1 MTLSRPIRRLS
12 EMPSENGHPRYHH
25 GHVAG
30 RFVEPPGFFGRCAAY
45 REAELAG
52 ADSGSSHTH
61 LVVAELD
68 SGGYVDSHRHSHE
81 EAFYV
86 LDGEPELLSGDGA
99 IPLGQGGFGLV
110 DVGEIHGW
118 RNSGDRP
125 ARWLSVNAPLPLAS
139 DPYFDV
145 DADSALE
152 TAPAVGAPRS
162 AAFTSTRELNLA
174 GYKPNDMTGVSV
186 DFLVDEAFGAD
197 LLRLFV
203 VAYAP
208 GGSMGPHEHPV
219 EEFYF
224 VLEGEVFATADDLEV
239 TLGVG
244 DFLWTGVGC
253 VHSFENRSDADVVWI
268 ETQAPQPPRDH
279 TVRFISPM
287 EAVTPRNSL

>member
-1 MTLSRPIRRLS
+1 MRR
-12 EMPSENGHPRYHH
+12 ENGHPRYQH
-25 GHVAG
+25 GQVAG
-30 RFVEPPGFFGRCAAY
+30 RFAEPASFAGRSAGY
-45 REAELAG
+45 TEAELIGAG
-52 ADSGSSHTH
+52 SGSSHTYF
-61 LVVAELD
+61 VAAELAP
-68 SGGYVDSHRHSHE
+68 GGHVEPHGHSHE

-86 LDGEPELLSGDGA
+86 LDGEPDLVTGDASTTLTLGA
-99 IPLGQGGFGLV
+99 FGLL

-125 ARWLSVNAPLPLAS
+125 ARWLSVNAPVPLVT
-139 DPYFDV
+139 DPYFE
-145 DADSALE
+145 ADGGKTSPDGSRTALGE
-152 TAPAVGAPRS
+152 ARPGAL
-162 AAFTSTRELNLA
+162 TSTRELKLA
-174 GYKPNDMTGVSV
+174 GYKPTDMTGVSV

-203 VAYAP
+203 VNYAP

-239 TLGVG
+239 TLGPG

-253 VHSFENRSDADVVWI
+253 IHSFENRSDADVVWI

-279 TVRFISPM
+279 AVRFISPTD
-287 EAVTPRNSL
+287 VTTGQASS